1 MSLLQGKLS
10 VGRGVGLASTAGAA
24 AVKKILNPFGD
35 PVNTIFAGE
44 KGLVTLID
52 RFEEI
57 SFFLHQIARMCRKL
71 FIVEHRKLI

>member
-1 MSLLQGKLS
+1 MSVLQGKLS

-24 AVKKILNPFGD
+24 TVKKILNPFGD

-57 SFFLHQIARMCRKL
+57 SFFCSSHCKNVQ
-71 FIVEHRKLI
+71 